1 MPSIDERVVSMAFEN
16 TVFEQRVTQTIST
29 LTRLDTAIKNIGNA
43 SGLEN
48 IEKAANKVTLQ
59 GPMSALDKLRAKL
72 SGAGSGAAEGLSE
85 IDRAGNRVTL
95 EGPARAVD
103 KLQGKMA
110 QLSAGSTFTDIDKA
124 ADRVT
129 LSGLTNALDNVTAK
143 FSILQG
149 AASVA
154 LGNIGA
160 QAAMKGG
167 NFAKSFAFGPLQQ
180 GLGEYQ
186 TNLQS
191 IQTILANTQGQQVSG
206 LDATQSALGELNTYS
221 DKTIYNFGEMA
232 KNIGTFTAAGVD
244 LPKSVQSIKG
254 IANLAAL
261 SGSNSQQAATAMY
274 QLSQAIA
281 SGRVG
286 LQDWNSVVNAGMG
299 GAVFQKSLM
308 RTAESMGALEKGAVK
323 IDKAT
328 GKATVNGQSFRES
341 IMAKPG
347 EQSWLTSDVLT
358 KTLGQFTGDL
368 SAADLAAQG
377 FSESQIKAIQT
388 QAKSAQ
394 EAATQ
399 VKTLPQVFDV
409 ARETIGS
416 GWSKTFSLLF
426 GDFEES
432 KKTFTEFSNF
442 INGFINQVSNARN
455 KVLGEWSKLGGRTVL
470 IEGIKNAFHDLLAII
485 TPIKDAFRD
494 IFPAKTGRDL
504 FEMTKNFT
512 ELMAQ
517 LKPSQ
522 QTIDNLRRIF
532 GGLFAVV
539 HIGWTIIKD
548 FVGVIFDLLGVAGKG
563 SGGFLE
569 FVAGIGDFLKSVDAA
584 LTQGGLLK
592 GLFTGLEA
600 VIKAPLGL
608 LVKLAQAI
616 SGLFSGGD
624 NQSLVER
631 NNELERF
638 GKALTPAERLVNR
651 VKDAWNKLVDAFNNA
666 KSALEPWF
674 SSFVGKLQGLGQL
687 IGDALSNI
695 KFDDVLKGIQTGL
708 LAGLLVTLRQAFGKG
723 GGFLDSLKGTLDS
736 VNGLLGGFTKQ
747 LEAMQSKL
755 KAEALLAIAGA
766 VAVLAAGIYI
776 LSTIDGDKLAKAMAA
791 VAVGLG
797 ELMGAMKLMT
807 SGMGLLGA
815 LQLPLIAAG
824 LIGLATAVLILS
836 GAMKIFATMSW
847 EDMAKGLAGVA
858 GSIAAVGVSMKLMP
872 PTLPLTAAGLILI
885 GVALN
890 LIAGA
895 MKVFGSMKLE
905 EIGKGLFAM
914 VEALAGIALG
924 VSMMPPTLPLTAAG
938 LVILGVALGV
948 ISSAIKRM
956 GELDFL
962 TIIKGLGTM
971 MAAIAGIGLAM
982 SLMPP
987 NVALT
992 AAGLFIVANAMVIL
1006 GQAMKVLGGMSVEAI
1021 VKSLVAMG
1029 GALLIIGAGLIFMS
1043 GTLAGSAALLV
1054 AATALAILAP
1064 TLAFLGTL
1072 KWSTI
1077 IKGLGAIALTL
1088 GTLAVVGALAAQPL
1102 AMLGLALLPLAGVF
1116 VLTAGAV
1123 FLFAKA
1129 LALLGSSGGKGVAVM
1144 ITALT
1149 AFVALIP
1156 TLVLQF
1162 IKGLLGIVDELA
1174 KLAPKVVV
1182 ALGVIIDTIIAFV
1195 IANAAKLAMAVGIL
1209 IDAILS
1215 VFVTNTPKIIAAGIK
1230 ILGDLLSG
1238 ISQNIEQITTKVAEI
1253 ITKFLNALAAKAPQ
1267 LTAAGANLLNK
1278 FLQGI
1283 TTQIPK
1289 VVTTVADM
1297 VVKFINAL
1305 SQNINRIVTAG
1316 QNLMI
1321 KFIAAIALFVP
1332 RLVQEGLKMIGSFI
1346 SGISR
1351 NINQVVSKGADLI
1364 IKFIQGITSNMNKIA
1379 NQGADA
1385 VIKFLNSLAATIR
1398 NKGPQ
1403 LRAAGWNV
1411 ASALIDGI
1419 WAGIAE
1425 LGHKVADKLGAL
1437 VNLLPQ
1443 KVKKILGIASPSSV
1457 FMDIGRQTVA
1467 GLAKGLGDSSMHG
1480 KVTSAG
1486 STMANLLPTMVR
1498 KVLGI
1503 HSPSEVMKTIGEQV
1517 NQGFAQGLRGSI
1529 SDVRGAF
1536 NDLNS
1541 KLKEQIAT
1549 SKQTIADEQGKI
1561 NEQLRSDTPDAAAI
1575 AESQKVIK
1583 DNLAILRA
1591 TSAARFQLNTNLK
1604 AEEQSLVRLNKQ
1616 YESVNKKLEAA
1627 QTALDNLKS
1636 QRDDFQK
1643 STQEKFGG
1651 TPAIDQQS
1659 ATPVQDYTKALR
1671 DQITATASY
1680 TVTLQK
1686 LRAAG
1691 LDDTTY
1697 RKLLDEGLAGKAF
1710 AESLLAGGP
1719 AAIKNIND
1727 LDKQI
1732 LSVSTTLAQNATTN
1746 LYSAGVKAAEGL
1758 VRGLKSRSKAL
1769 KGTMNDLADDIVREI
1784 KKKLKIKSPSEEFQ
1798 TIGYMSAK
1806 GFAVGYQ
1813 DGSKEITN
1821 AVVDSGG
1828 HAISTAKAL
1837 FGRIRDDFLPIKDTN
1852 PVITP
1857 VVDMTHVDK
1866 AKQGIDDLSK
1876 LSPLTAAQSFA
1887 QAEKISQ
1894 TKASLERDTGTP
1906 TGPTTTITYEQNNYS
1921 PDPISNIELYRQ
1933 TNNQLSR
1940 LKSLVGVT

>member
-1 MPSIDERVVSMAFEN
+1 
-16 TVFEQRVTQTIST
+16 
-29 LTRLDTAIKNIGNA
+29 
-43 SGLEN
+43 
-48 IEKAANKVTLQ
+48 
-59 GPMSALDKLRAKL
+59 
-72 SGAGSGAAEGLSE
+72 
-85 IDRAGNRVTL
+85 
-95 EGPARAVD
+95 
-103 KLQGKMA
+103 
-110 QLSAGSTFTDIDKA
+110 
-124 ADRVT
+124 
-129 LSGLTNALDNVTAK
+129 
-143 FSILQG
+143 
-149 AASVA
+149 
-154 LGNIGA
+154 
-160 QAAMKGG
+160 
-167 NFAKSFAFGPLQQ
+167 
-180 GLGEYQ
+180 
-186 TNLQS
+186 
-191 IQTILANTQGQQVSG
+191 
-206 LDATQSALGELNTYS
+206 
-221 DKTIYNFGEMA
+221 
-232 KNIGTFTAAGVD
+232 
-244 LPKSVQSIKG
+244 
-254 IANLAAL
+254 
-261 SGSNSQQAATAMY
+261 
-274 QLSQAIA
+274 
-281 SGRVG
+281 
-286 LQDWNSVVNAGMG
+286 
-299 GAVFQKSLM
+299 
-308 RTAESMGALEKGAVK
+308 
-323 IDKAT
+323 
-328 GKATVNGQSFRES
+328 
-341 IMAKPG
+341 
-347 EQSWLTSDVLT
+347 
-358 KTLGQFTGDL
+358 
-368 SAADLAAQG
+368 
-377 FSESQIKAIQT
+377 
-388 QAKSAQ
+388 
-394 EAATQ
+394 
-399 VKTLPQVFDV
+399 
-409 ARETIGS
+409 
-416 GWSKTFSLLF
+416 
-426 GDFEES
+426 
-432 KKTFTEFSNF
+432 
-442 INGFINQVSNARN
+442 
-455 KVLGEWSKLGGRTVL
+455 
-470 IEGIKNAFHDLLAII
+470 
-485 TPIKDAFRD
+485 
-494 IFPAKTGRDL
+494 
-504 FEMTKNFT
+504 
-512 ELMAQ
+512 
-517 LKPSQ
+517 
-522 QTIDNLRRIF
+522 
-532 GGLFAVV
+532 
-539 HIGWTIIKD
+539 
-548 FVGVIFDLLGVAGKG
+548 
-563 SGGFLE
+563 
-569 FVAGIGDFLKSVDAA
+569 
-584 LTQGGLLK
+584 
-592 GLFTGLEA
+592 
-600 VIKAPLGL
+600 
-608 LVKLAQAI
+608 
-616 SGLFSGGD
+616 
-624 NQSLVER
+624 
-631 NNELERF
+631 
-638 GKALTPAERLVNR
+638 
-651 VKDAWNKLVDAFNNA
+651 
-666 KSALEPWF
+666 
-674 SSFVGKLQGLGQL
+674 
-687 IGDALSNI
+687 
-695 KFDDVLKGIQTGL
+695 
-708 LAGLLVTLRQAFGKG
+708 
-723 GGFLDSLKGTLDS
+723 
-736 VNGLLGGFTKQ
+736 
-747 LEAMQSKL
+747 
-755 KAEALLAIAGA
+755 
-766 VAVLAAGIYI
+766 
-776 LSTIDGDKLAKAMAA
+776 
-791 VAVGLG
+791 
-797 ELMGAMKLMT
+797 
-807 SGMGLLGA
+807 
-815 LQLPLIAAG
+815 
-824 LIGLATAVLILS
+824 
-836 GAMKIFATMSW
+836 
-847 EDMAKGLAGVA
+847 
-858 GSIAAVGVSMKLMP
+858 
-872 PTLPLTAAGLILI
+872 
-885 GVALN
+885 
-890 LIAGA
+890 
-895 MKVFGSMKLE
+895 
-905 EIGKGLFAM
+905 
-914 VEALAGIALG
+914 
-924 VSMMPPTLPLTAAG
+924 
-938 LVILGVALGV
+938 
-948 ISSAIKRM
+948 
-956 GELDFL
+956 
-962 TIIKGLGTM
+962 
-971 MAAIAGIGLAM
+971 
-982 SLMPP
+982 
-987 NVALT
+987 
-992 AAGLFIVANAMVIL
+992 
-1006 GQAMKVLGGMSVEAI
+1006 
-1021 VKSLVAMG
+1021 
-1029 GALLIIGAGLIFMS
+1029 
-1043 GTLAGSAALLV
+1043 
-1054 AATALAILAP
+1054 
-1064 TLAFLGTL
+1064 
-1072 KWSTI
+1072 
-1077 IKGLGAIALTL
+1077 
-1088 GTLAVVGALAAQPL
+1088 
-1102 AMLGLALLPLAGVF
+1102 
-1116 VLTAGAV
+1116 
-1123 FLFAKA
+1123 
-1129 LALLGSSGGKGVAVM
+1129 
-1144 ITALT
+1144 
-1149 AFVALIP
+1149 
-1156 TLVLQF
+1156 
-1162 IKGLLGIVDELA
+1162 
-1174 KLAPKVVV
+1174 
-1182 ALGVIIDTIIAFV
+1182 
-1195 IANAAKLAMAVGIL
+1195 MAVGIL

-1503 HSPSEVMKTIGEQV
+1503 HSPSEVMKTIG
-1517 NQGFAQGLRGSI
+1517 
-1529 SDVRGAF
+1529 AF

-1784 KKKLKIKSPSEEFQ
+1784 KKKLKIRSPSEEFQ